1 MSGQTRV
8 RCDVV
13 RGGLVFHVR
22 YCTLCAGTYQ
32 LYLLSPWQLL
42 GELVQSCG
50 EIYKDFVVGT
60 VYEQPNRGAC
70 LYQTRVIPCKRLL
83 MVRLPCSLETHVV
96 WSSSETIEELAFPI
110 LCFGRPTHNAFLKTR
125 LRGLNFGSV
134 FLYAIP
140 SWQSLQ
146 PLLGIVFAPL
156 PCFNKPTMNHT
167 SARRPSP

>member
-1 MSGQTRV
+1 MYG
-8 RCDVV
+8 
-13 RGGLVFHVR
+13 
-22 YCTLCAGTYQ
+22 TLCAGTHQ

-83 MVRLPCSLETHVV
+83 MLRLPCSLETHVV
-96 WSSSETIEELAFPI
+96 WSSSETIEELAYPI

-125 LRGLNFGSV
+125 LRGLNF
-134 FLYAIP
+134 
-140 SWQSLQ
+140 W
-146 PLLGIVFAPL
+146 LGIFV
-156 PCFNKPTMNHT
+156 CHT
-167 SARRPSP
+167 FVAELAAIVGHSVRSVAMLQ